1 MVGREELYV
10 APPVGNGVVAPA
22 TPPTFSVIVPCYQ
35 AADTVGD
42 AVASVLGQT
51 RPPHEV
57 IVCDDGSTD
66 APAEALAP
74 YLDRIV
80 FLSQENGG
88 VASARNLGLRHATGE
103 FVVVCDADDIYLPT
117 LLEELAALG
126 SDRPDLDI
134 LCYDFFVEAEGAV
147 LGRARSDPASF
158 VTDDQRVGILRE
170 DFVPGCSA
178 FRRTRLL
185 NEGGYDESLR
195 CAEDWDSWIRLILG
209 GAAAGLVYLPLAQVR
224 IRPGSLSASLPR
236 VLAGQEAVLRKAL
249 SRPDLSTTERDAA
262 RRHLAQVAPARQ
274 LAQARDAIRDGTPAE
289 IRRRCLPIV
298 WGRGQGMP
306 SRGKALTAAA
316 APRLAQRRARREPAG
331 DHRVGP
337 LGA

>member
-1 MVGREELYV
+1 M
-10 APPVGNGVVAPA
+10 
-22 TPPTFSVIVPCYQ
+22 
-35 AADTVGD
+35 D

-158 VTDDQRVGILRE
+158 VTDDQHVGILRE

-178 FRRTRLL
+178 FRRTR
-185 NEGGYDESLR
+185 
-195 CAEDWDSWIRLILG
+195 
-209 GAAAGLVYLPLAQVR
+209 PPQ
-224 IRPGSLSASLPR
+224 
-236 VLAGQEAVLRKAL
+236 
-249 SRPDLSTTERDAA
+249 
-262 RRHLAQVAPARQ
+262 
-274 LAQARDAIRDGTPAE
+274 
-289 IRRRCLPIV
+289 
-298 WGRGQGMP
+298 
-306 SRGKALTAAA
+306 
-316 APRLAQRRARREPAG
+316 
-331 DHRVGP
+331 
-337 LGA
+337 